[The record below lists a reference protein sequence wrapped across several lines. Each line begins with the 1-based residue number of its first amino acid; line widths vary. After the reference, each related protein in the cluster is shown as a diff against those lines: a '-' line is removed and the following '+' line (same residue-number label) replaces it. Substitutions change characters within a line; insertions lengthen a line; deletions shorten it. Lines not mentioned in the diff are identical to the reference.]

1 MLTRRS
7 WDELLFPSTFQNGS
21 CGEELGNF
29 PISAH
34 NYHTSTIL
42 ISKYML
48 GFVLNSLLNIKR
60 VKMQEAANFTRKR
73 PPILPET
80 YHLSERIICYIINV

>member
-21 CGEELGNF
+21 REELLKEKLGNF
-29 PISAH
+29 PCSAH
-34 NYHTSTIL
+34 NYHTSTIR
-42 ISKYML
+42 ISTYML

-60 VKMQEAANFTRKR
+60 VKMQDGRQFYPKC
-73 PPILPET
+73 
-80 YHLSERIICYIINV
+80 IICWKE